1 MDDSLYCV
9 LCCSLFFGMIRY
21 AGIVK
26 EFVKELVFVLNA
38 EVLAFVLYFVLM
50 LAIGVVFFFKERGA
64 GEKDISSAAAI
75 WARGSR
81 R

>member
-1 MDDSLYCV
+1 M
-9 LCCSLFFGMIRY
+9 
-21 AGIVK
+21 
-26 EFVKELVFVLNA
+26 NA

-64 GEKDISSAAAI
+64 GEKEYSLAAAI